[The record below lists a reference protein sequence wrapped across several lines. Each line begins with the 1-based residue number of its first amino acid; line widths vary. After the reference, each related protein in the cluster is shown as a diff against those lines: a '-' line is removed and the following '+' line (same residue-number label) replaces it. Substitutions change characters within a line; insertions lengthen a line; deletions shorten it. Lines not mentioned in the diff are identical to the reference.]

1 MSDPVS
7 PDPQTERRLAPPAS
21 PYLRLAPAETAPEG
35 DGVWLS
41 SGVGG
46 PAITLDA
53 SEYALARLFDGQRPL
68 AEVLR
73 RAHAELGHAELDR
86 AALLRLATKLG
97 QAGVL
102 QAGWREPLPVP
113 IPDGLTAGG
122 VLAPTVAAD
131 AARTG
136 AEPAIAPHTALP
148 LPSAL
153 PGTLAVPNLSGAL
166 AGLWGPRR
174 GAATGVALEL
184 RPFALWLGRLL
195 NWPLANAA
203 TGTLVVALTVGAIAV
218 IVNHRYEIGRDLL
231 RLGPALPLVLGLSAT
246 GYLVNWLAQTARAAA
261 IARYARSRPR
271 FGLTRGTVGIP
282 YFLTETAGH
291 AELAPYGARMRIV
304 ASVPAAELALFLFAL
319 WLWLMFHRG
328 GSYLAPLALEL
339 GAVSAVL
346 SLVHL
351 NPLVKREGYTLLA
364 QWLRIGDLRE
374 QAMMVLMGYSNPW
387 DITRRPPY
395 ALLFLYLTLVAL
407 YLLWIPL
414 TWLIFPA
421 PFLKVRWG
429 PIGALLVIGIL
440 AYFIYAIVNR
450 MSSDRATIREKA
462 DVNASQFDVLVG
474 EVKAWF
480 KSAWAWLV
488 RNLWPK
494 DRPWQRYLEIAFV
507 ILCLLPYPYDPSG
520 TSVVLPYAR
529 GDVRAQIAGQ
539 VREVLVKEGDAVK
552 AGQVIAKLDDAQER
566 AAVASG
572 EAEVARLTAER
583 KLVQQGA
590 RPEEVEVARQAVATA
605 QKRYDFSSAE
615 ARRQQAAYLRHA
627 VSEQQYQQFL
637 SQAEVDRQQ
646 LLEAQRRLDLVSSPG
661 RPEKIEEI
669 DAQLAAAQAQL
680 DYHKQQL
687 ENTQIRAPVAGRVLS
702 GSLQFAV
709 GDFLHV
715 GDKLATI
722 VDSDHVQVE
731 VKIPEDDIGE
741 ISVGNKAWVKVW
753 SLPGTSF
760 RGTVAAIA
768 PSAENG
774 EYGKIVRVTV
784 NLDQSDPRLRPELT
798 GYSKLRGRW
807 HLLIAAYTRPVVRF
821 FLVELW
827 SWIP

>member
-1 MSDPVS
+1 MTEPIHPT
-7 PDPQTERRLAPPAS
+7 PDTERRLAPPSS
-21 PYLRLAPAETAPEG
+21 PYLLFAPAQTASQAHGVRLSAGG
-35 DGVWLS
+35 DAV
-41 SGVGG
+41 
-46 PAITLDA
+46 AIELDRRD
-53 SEYALARLFDGQRPL
+53 YALAQLFDGQRPL

-73 RAHAELGHAELDR
+73 LARTELGRAELDR
-86 AALLRLATKLG
+86 TALLRLATKLG

-102 QAGWREPLPVP
+102 QPGWREPVPVP
-113 IPDGLTAGG
+113 VPVPDEP
-122 VLAPTVAAD
+122 APGATPVPADAAD
-131 AARTG
+131 AESAIR
-136 AEPAIAPHTALP
+136 APAALP

-153 PGTLAVPNLSGAL
+153 PGTLAVPNLGGAL
-166 AGLWGPRR
+166 AGLWGARR
-174 GAATGVALEL
+174 GEATEVAIEL
-184 RPFALWLGRLL
+184 SPSPLWLGRLL

-203 TGTLVVALTVGAIAV
+203 TAWLIVALSVGAMAV

-231 RLGPALPLVLGLSAT
+231 RLGPALPLVLGLAAT

-261 IARYARSRPR
+261 IARYARCRPR

-282 YFLTETAGH
+282 YFLTETGGP
-291 AELAPYGARMRIV
+291 AELAPRGARMRIV
-304 ASVPAAELALFLFAL
+304 ASVPAAELTLFLFGL
-319 WLWLMFHRG
+319 WLWLVFQRS

-339 GAVSAVL
+339 GAVCGVL
-346 SLVHL
+346 FLVHI
-351 NPLVKREGYTLLA
+351 NPLVKREGYALLA
-364 QWLRIGDLRE
+364 HWLRIGDLRE
-374 QAMMVLMGYSNPW
+374 QAMMLLLGYSNPW

-395 ALLFLYLTLVAL
+395 AALFLYLALVAL

-414 TWLIFPA
+414 TWLLFPA
-421 PFLKVRWG
+421 PFLKARWG

-440 AYFIYAIVNR
+440 AYFIYAIANR
-450 MSSDRATIREKA
+450 MSSDRSTIREKT
-462 DVNASQFDVLVG
+462 DVNASQLDALAG
-474 EVKAWF
+474 SIKAWLQD
-480 KSAWAWLV
+480 AWAWLV
-488 RNLWPK
+488 RNLWPQ
-494 DRPWQRYLEIAFV
+494 DRPWQRYLEVAFV

-520 TSVVLPYAR
+520 ESVVLPYAR
-529 GDVRAQIAGQ
+529 GDARAQIAGQ

-566 AAVASG
+566 AAVATG

-590 RPEEVEVARQAVATA
+590 RPEEVEVAKQAVATA

-637 SQAEVDRQQ
+637 SQAEVDREQ
-646 LLEAQRRLDLVSSPG
+646 LREAQRRLDLVSSPG
-661 RPEKIEEI
+661 RPERIDEI
-669 DAQLAAAQAQL
+669 NAQLAAAQAQL

-722 VDSDHVQVE
+722 VDSDHLQVE
-731 VKIPEDDIGE
+731 VKIPEQDVGE
-741 ISVGNKAWVKVW
+741 VSVGNRAWVKVW

-760 RGTVAAIA
+760 HGTVVAIA
-768 PSAENG
+768 PSAEPAP
-774 EYGKIVRVTV
+774 YGKIVRVTV
-784 NLDQSDPRLRPELT
+784 NLDQADPRLRPELT
-798 GYSKLRGRW
+798 GYSKVRGRW